1 MRSSSV
7 HSKLHKAFSFLV
19 CLEFI
24 ERLVHHDTNPVND
37 ACRVYV
43 LEPPQ
48 YLVDEELNV
57 VVGQFLRPHD
67 VVEVCTHEMSHQVS
81 ETTNVC

>member
-1 MRSSSV
+1 MRSSFV
-7 HSKLHKAFSFLV
+7 HSKLHNPFSFIV

-24 ERLVHHDTNPVND
+24 ERLVRHDTNPVND

-57 VVGQFLRPHD
+57 VVGQFLRSHD
-67 VVEVCTHEMSHQVS
+67 VVEVCAHEMSHQVP